1 MQTRRKS
8 RELAL
13 QALYAFEITGD
24 EDTKGAL
31 ASISTALEY
40 DSQCIE
46 YAQTIFE
53 SVVAD
58 KEKIDKLVQRH
69 AANWELRRMAA
80 TDRNVLRI
88 AVSELISGE
97 VPYKVVIDEAVEIAK
112 LYGTEESGKF
122 VNGIL
127 DSIRKELAA

>member
-13 QALYAFEITGD
+13 QALYSYEITADGD
-24 EDTKGAL
+24 IERAIAAIAT
-31 ASISTALEY
+31 TMEY
-40 DSQCIE
+40 ESQCSE
-46 YAQTIFE
+46 YAQTLVE
-53 SVVAD
+53 SVLLD
-58 KEKIDKLVQRH
+58 QSEIDTLVQRH

-80 TDRNVLRI
+80 TDRNILRI
-88 AVSELISGE
+88 AVAELKANE

-112 LYGTEESGKF
+112 LYGTDESGKF

-127 DSIRKELAA
+127 DSIRKELVT